1 MKQYPHTI
9 TLSSVAQSTQD
20 GSGNYVQGSGSTF
33 DLKGRFE
40 TNKGNLFLTTADGKQ
55 IVYSGI
61 IYGSLSTPNIVQGT
75 SLVVKNGADTIANG
89 NVLQFSRGQLNV
101 RIWI

>member
-1 MKQYPHTI
+1 MVTQYPHTI
-9 TLSSVAQSTQD
+9 TVKSLSGDSTQD
-20 GSGNYVQGSGSTF
+20 SNGNWVQGSESSF
-33 DLKGRFE
+33 EFKGRFE
-40 TNKGNLFLTTADGKQ
+40 TNSRSNFLKAADGSQ

-61 IYGSLSTPNIVQGT
+61 IYAPFSTPNIALGT
-75 SLVVKNGADTIANG
+75 NIEVDNGTKG